1 MKFSKYRVN
10 PGQHLTSRLRQPEAA
25 REAQSLADIVA
36 SAFTRL
42 RIAERARVLRCLL
55 QPVGPMALAVLG
67 GGAFAKYIAQARLPG
82 MSISLDDAARITS
95 NQVYEL
101 VRYIEQSNPLAMQ
114 QVLTVLTR
122 DATTMAALG
131 GSVAAIVM
139 RHLASRTGLQAV
151 PVSREALQPSLR
163 DRRQP

>member
-1 MKFSKYRVN
+1 M
-10 PGQHLTSRLRQPEAA
+10 
-25 REAQSLADIVA
+25 
-36 SAFTRL
+36 
-42 RIAERARVLRCLL
+42 LRCLL